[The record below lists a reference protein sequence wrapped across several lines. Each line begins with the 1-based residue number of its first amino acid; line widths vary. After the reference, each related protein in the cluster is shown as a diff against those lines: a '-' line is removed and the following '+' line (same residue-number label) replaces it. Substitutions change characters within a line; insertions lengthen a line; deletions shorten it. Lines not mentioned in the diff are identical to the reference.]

1 MVHSQASSPQGVTP
15 ALFLPAVTYNSG
27 GFGAASVVVADVNGD
42 GKPDLVI
49 ANCDSTA
56 NSCYQ
61 LPTGN
66 GVVGVLLG
74 NGDGTFQPALV
85 YDSGGL
91 GATSVAVADVN
102 GDGRPDLVVA
112 NFSSN
117 TLAVLLGNGD
127 GTFQPAITYGSGGVH
142 PSSVAVADVNG
153 DGRPD
158 LLVANICNAEL

>member
-1 MVHSQASSPQGVTP
+1 MICKRVFNAHLLIGVSLSIAILTCQMVHAQASSPQGVTP

-27 GFGAASVVVADVNGD
+27 GFGATSVVVADVNGD

-56 NSCYQ
+56 NSCFQ

-66 GVVGVLLG
+66 GVVGVLVG

-91 GATSVAVADVN
+91 GA
-102 GDGRPDLVVA
+102 
-112 NFSSN
+112 
-117 TLAVLLGNGD
+117 
-127 GTFQPAITYGSGGVH
+127 
-142 PSSVAVADVNG
+142 
-153 DGRPD
+153 
-158 LLVANICNAEL
+158 